1 MLHMKTFFCT
11 INIFASFLAGLLG
24 GLAIVLLAHP
34 IAALFQRDN
43 LILGASSGSDVIA
56 VANTY
61 IVFTTF
67 IFVLI
72 TIIVTGTGIWFSKW
86 FGLSKD
92 HEIRENMRELF
103 ECLESDSALSQ
114 KFVKSLFEN
123 NAISEL
129 LHKLVQARVEDEIRE
144 RNTDKDSGVDFSD
157 DLSQG

>member
-1 MLHMKTFFCT
+1 MKSFFCT

-34 IAALFQRDN
+34 IAALFQKDN
-43 LILGASSGSDVIA
+43 LLLSASSGSDVIA

-103 ECLESDSALSQ
+103 ECLESDDALAQ
-114 KFVKSLFEN
+114 KFVKNLFEN
-123 NAISEL
+123 RAISDL
-129 LHKLVQARVEDEIRE
+129 LHKLVQVRVEDEIRE
-144 RNTDKDSGVDFSD
+144 RNIEPDDEVNFSD